1 MLAPNGRVI
10 VVGSRGPVEINP
22 RDLMARN
29 ADIRGVM
36 LFAAPPSVLA
46 ETHRALI
53 EGLEKGALHPLI
65 AHSYP
70 LAEAAA
76 AHTAIMNSKATG
88 KIVLLT

>member
-1 MLAPNGRVI
+1 
-10 VVGSRGPVEINP
+10 
-22 RDLMARN
+22 MARN
-29 ADIRGVM
+29 ADIRGFM
-36 LFAAPPSVLA
+36 LFAAPPAVLVEA
-46 ETHRALI
+46 QRALI